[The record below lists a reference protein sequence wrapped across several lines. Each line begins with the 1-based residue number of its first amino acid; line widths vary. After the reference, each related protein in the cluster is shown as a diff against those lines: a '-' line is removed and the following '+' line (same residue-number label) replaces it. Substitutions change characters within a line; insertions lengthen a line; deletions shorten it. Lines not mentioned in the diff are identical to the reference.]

1 MEDLCPCRPL
11 LDRLGDRWSAL
22 TLTLLDAGPAYFG
35 ELERRMRPVSRKVLT
50 QTLRG
55 LERDGL
61 VHRTVEDDQ
70 PVVRVAYGLTE
81 LGRSLAGPLAAIEGW
96 TERHQQTVERAR
108 AAYDAAQP
116 GPGVTALR
124 ERAALSRCA

>member
-1 MEDLCPCRPL
+1 M

-22 TLTLLDAGPAYFG
+22 TLSLLGEGPSYFG

-61 VHRTVEDDQ
+61 VHRTVEDGQ
-70 PVVRVAYGLTE
+70 AVVRVAYGLTE
-81 LGRSLAGPLAAIEGW
+81 LGRSLIGPLAAIEGW
-96 TERHQQTVERAR
+96 HERHQQTVERAR
-108 AAYDAAQP
+108 AAYDAAP
-116 GPGVTALR
+116 PEPGVTTLR